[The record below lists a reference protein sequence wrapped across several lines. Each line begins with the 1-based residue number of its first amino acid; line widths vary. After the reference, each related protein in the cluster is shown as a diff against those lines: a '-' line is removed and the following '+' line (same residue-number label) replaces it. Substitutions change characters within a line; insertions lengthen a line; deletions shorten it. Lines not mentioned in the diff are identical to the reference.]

1 MIKNITIV
9 SCHSREGGNLDTCFR
24 RYDTKFVSPNSI
36 GFTILFCFEEL
47 VFENIRDS
55 RTLRVLAP
63 HFQIQFS
70 KSFEYISL
78 TLNAKILLKKLRAI

>member
-36 GFTILFCFEEL
+36 GFTIKRLLFFYLFCILQEFSFGL
-47 VFENIRDS
+47 S
-55 RTLRVLAP
+55 RNLHTA
-63 HFQIQFS
+63 
-70 KSFEYISL
+70 
-78 TLNAKILLKKLRAI
+78 

>member
-36 GFTILFCFEEL
+36 GFTI
-47 VFENIRDS
+47 V
-55 RTLRVLAP
+55 VLLP
-63 HFQIQFS
+63 F
-70 KSFEYISL
+70 
-78 TLNAKILLKKLRAI
+78 

>member
-36 GFTILFCFEEL
+36 GFTITTYPKFIYSFYVFDIYL
-47 VFENIRDS
+47 V
-55 RTLRVLAP
+55 
-63 HFQIQFS
+63 
-70 KSFEYISL
+70 
-78 TLNAKILLKKLRAI
+78 ILDNLL

>member
-36 GFTILFCFEEL
+36 GFTI
-47 VFENIRDS
+47 
-55 RTLRVLAP
+55 
-63 HFQIQFS
+63 
-70 KSFEYISL
+70 Y
-78 TLNAKILLKKLRAI
+78 LNAKGVIPAKAGIYNS

>member
-36 GFTILFCFEEL
+36 GFTIDFYLCVEKNHL
-47 VFENIRDS
+47 
-55 RTLRVLAP
+55 
-63 HFQIQFS
+63 
-70 KSFEYISL
+70 
-78 TLNAKILLKKLRAI
+78 

>member
-36 GFTILFCFEEL
+36 GFTIPAFAGMTQ
-47 VFENIRDS
+47 NIVGNCKLLTVS
-55 RTLRVLAP
+55 RVLN
-63 HFQIQFS
+63 
-70 KSFEYISL
+70 
-78 TLNAKILLKKLRAI
+78 NAKVCRYLC

>member
-36 GFTILFCFEEL
+36 GFTIYHLNKLHNKLYRF
-47 VFENIRDS
+47 
-55 RTLRVLAP
+55 TP
-63 HFQIQFS
+63 S
-70 KSFEYISL
+70 KNWIFYGL
-78 TLNAKILLKKLRAI
+78 CMAFL

>member
-36 GFTILFCFEEL
+36 GFTIYVNTLDLFRNSTFAGDLYVIPALESQL
-47 VFENIRDS
+47 SKVIR
-55 RTLRVLAP
+55 
-63 HFQIQFS
+63 
-70 KSFEYISL
+70 
-78 TLNAKILLKKLRAI
+78 

>member
-36 GFTILFCFEEL
+36 GFTIKTFIIFNL
-47 VFENIRDS
+47 S
-55 RTLRVLAP
+55 RHV
-63 HFQIQFS
+63 
-70 KSFEYISL
+70 K
-78 TLNAKILLKKLRAI
+78 

>member
-36 GFTILFCFEEL
+36 GFTICEISANIYSSLIMSQ
-47 VFENIRDS
+47 VF
-55 RTLRVLAP
+55 LY
-63 HFQIQFS
+63 F
-70 KSFEYISL
+70 
-78 TLNAKILLKKLRAI
+78 